1 MSLELYNMTKD
12 TKTVPK
18 FRYNGKYVIPSH
30 GTVDINED
38 TAFFFKP
45 YASIGIVVRQKQV
58 EDSTSFESID
68 VEEVKAEPIE
78 EETLEKVTVEE
89 VKEEEVEDTSEEIVE
104 ATESVEEVK
113 TEEIAEEVSSES
125 VDSVYSEEELSTK
138 NYKSLKKIAT
148 DLGLETDGV
157 NKKADLISLIIGSQK

>member
-45 YASIGIVVRQKQV
+45 YASIGIVVRQKQI
-58 EDSTSFESID
+58 EDSTSFEST
-68 VEEVKAEPIE
+68 E
-78 EETLEKVTVEE
+78 EETVEKVEEETVEKVAVEE
-89 VKEEEVEDTSEEIVE
+89 VKEEEVEETSEEIIK